1 MDTITG
7 LGTLAVE
14 ITGRANHAGT
24 TPMDLRLDAL
34 QGAAGLVLR
43 LPGLARR
50 FQNATA
56 TAGSFQVFPGSANV
70 IPGRVSILVD
80 YRAPDPDDLAR
91 LGREIDQAAHSLEA
105 EGYGVTT
112 QLRMSLPP
120 ARLDRGLG
128 ALLEQCADELGCSS
142 MHMISGAGHDC
153 QLFAGQVPSA
163 LLFLPCRDGR
173 SHCPEEYAAPE
184 DLARG
189 AQVLAAA
196 LYRLAWQ
203 ET

>member
-1 MDTITG
+1 
-7 LGTLAVE
+7 
-14 ITGRANHAGT
+14 
-24 TPMDLRLDAL
+24 
-34 QGAAGLVLR
+34 
-43 LPGLARR
+43 
-50 FQNATA
+50 
-56 TAGSFQVFPGSANV
+56 
-70 IPGRVSILVD
+70 
-80 YRAPDPDDLAR
+80 
-91 LGREIDQAAHSLEA
+91 
-105 EGYGVTT
+105 
-112 QLRMSLPP
+112 
-120 ARLDRGLG
+120 
-128 ALLEQCADELGCSS
+128 
-142 MHMISGAGHDC
+142 MISGAGHDC